1 LDAIRDIPDEI
12 DCDGVI
18 PYMAS
23 SLVSFDEIGRRESY
37 DQFDRVLEE
46 IREIIDNNFRGQF
59 SDLTCKVL
67 EDVDVDLLW
76 SAAEGDSDS
85 KVTIGCWL
93 ISVSD
98 DYDEEGTLQ
107 ADGLLLLAEVA
118 ESGSA
123 LAQWM
128 MGERYSRM
136 KGGLEEGVHQL
147 GLAASGGVDQASQ
160 RLQKLYERLYPM
172 RVPKDDGKW
181 KHLFAK
187 SGLIQAQFDYAAWL
201 NLNNQY
207 EEGFEW
213 MLKAANAGHET
224 AQEQVALFY
233 EIADADEQASRLGK
247 EKPALEIETTQATE
261 HSTIEEPT
269 PTLKVFSD
277 EEVLRIAAVL
287 GVKANS
293 QTTDDNETT
302 SGIVPPD
309 DEEPPTSEPPEEEE
323 ASTPTTS
330 PYSII
335 RPPRPY
341 QPFNPTQTLPP
352 LPTQPPEIT
361 RPPQIPEAGGL
372 FLGFRNRLAGFI
384 RQITGK

>member
-1 LDAIRDIPDEI
+1 MRDVPDDI
-12 DCDGVI
+12 DCDQVI

-37 DQFDRVLEE
+37 DQHDRVLEE
-46 IREIIDNNFRGQF
+46 IREIIDAHFRGQF
-59 SDLTCKVL
+59 SDLTCTAL
-67 EDVDVDLLW
+67 EDVDIDLLW
-76 SAAEGDSDS
+76 KAGEGAANS
-85 KVTIGCWL
+85 KLTIGCWL

-98 DYDEEGTLQ
+98 NYDEEGTLR
-107 ADGLLLLAEVA
+107 ADGLLLLAELA
-118 ESGSA
+118 ESGNR

-147 GLAASGGVDQASQ
+147 GLAASGGVVQASQ
-160 RLQKLYERLYPM
+160 RLQKLYERRYPM
-172 RVPKDDGKW
+172 RAPKDDAKW

-187 SGLIQAQFDYAAWL
+187 SGLIEAQFDYATWL
-201 NLNNQY
+201 NHNNQY
-207 EEGFEW
+207 DEGFQW

-233 EIADADEQASRLGK
+233 EIADANEQAARLGK
-247 EKPALEIETTQATE
+247 EKPALEIQKTETTEQTDTAMP
-261 HSTIEEPT
+261 STS
-269 PTLKVFSD
+269 LDVFSD
-277 EEVLRIAAVL
+277 GEVLRIAAVL

-293 QTTDDNETT
+293 PTTDKEETN
-302 SGIVPPD
+302 SGIVPPEEVETSR
-309 DEEPPTSEPPEEEE
+309 EEPPERDVSTS
-323 ASTPTTS
+323 ATPAPS

-341 QPFNPTQTLPP
+341 QPFNPTQTPPP
-352 LPTQPPEIT
+352 LSTQPPEIPH
-361 RPPQIPEAGGL
+361 PPLITETGWL
-372 FLGFRNRLAGFI
+372 FSGFRNRLAGFL

>member
-1 LDAIRDIPDEI
+1 LDAIIEIPDEI

-46 IREIIDNNFRGQF
+46 IREIIDNHFRGQF
-59 SDLTCKVL
+59 SDLTCTAL

-76 SAAEGDSDS
+76 SAGDGDLNS

-118 ESGSA
+118 ESGGV

-128 MGERYSRM
+128 LGERYSRM
-136 KGGLEEGVHQL
+136 KGGLEEGVHHL
-147 GLAASGGVDQASQ
+147 GLAASGGVVQASH
-160 RLQKLYERLYPM
+160 RLQELYERLYSMSTPA
-172 RVPKDDGKW
+172 DDEKW

-187 SGLIQAQFDYAAWL
+187 SGLIEAQFDYATWL

-213 MLKAANAGHET
+213 MLKAANAGHEI

-247 EKPALEIETTQATE
+247 EKPPLEIETTDANE
-261 HSTIEEPT
+261 HSTIDELT
-269 PTLKVFSD
+269 PTLEVFSD
-277 EEVLRIAAVL
+277 EELLRIAAAI
-287 GVKANS
+287 GVKAKS
-293 QTTDDNETT
+293 TTWDKQDTT
-302 SGIVPPD
+302 SGILPREEDETSSD
-309 DEEPPTSEPPEEEE
+309 DTSEVK
-323 ASTPTTS
+323 AIISATPAPS

-341 QPFNPTQTLPP
+341 QPFIQPPP
-352 LPTQPPEIT
+352 LPAKPPEI
-361 RPPQIPEAGGL
+361 PESPFISEPGGL
-372 FLGFRNRLAGFI
+372 FSGFRNRLAGFL